1 MAKELIHHPPHYTHA
16 AIEPI
21 DVIEDWKLGFHL
33 GNVIK
38 YLARAEHKGAPL
50 ADLQKAAWYLNRE
63 IQCRTKQSSA
73 RRTKPLRKRRHRC
86 TTLFSRPSVPLVL

>member
-1 MAKELIHHPPHYTHA
+1 MAKELINHPPHYTAA

-33 GNVIK
+33 GNVVK

-50 ADLQKAAWYLNRE
+50 EDLQKAAWYLNRE
-63 IQCRTKQSSA
+63 IQ
-73 RRTKPLRKRRHRC
+73 RRTKRSKPRRKSTRKRRRC
-86 TTLFSRPSVPLVL
+86 TTPFSRPSVPLVL

>member
-1 MAKELIHHPPHYTHA
+1 MAKELIHHPPHYTQA

-50 ADLQKAAWYLNRE
+50 DDLRKAAWYLNRE
-63 IQCRTKQSSA
+63 IQ
-73 RRTKPLRKRRHRC
+73 RREKRPCKKTLTKRRRC